1 MSVEILPSL
10 FEGRILH
17 IRFGAQVS
25 IEDLEFLIQYFA
37 TECPKLPFKNIHIL
51 YDVSLVKEPPSLAA
65 LLEITTHVNV
75 HLVQWQV
82 VYGAQNS
89 FVIALAQ
96 LFIAILAS
104 WKLRLDETYA
114 QALAFLGEVDP
125 ELGSLLSQG

>member
-10 FEGRILH
+10 FEGHILH

-25 IEDLEFLIQYFA
+25 VEDLEFLIQYCA

-51 YDVSLVKEPPSLAA
+51 YDVSLVQEPPSLAT
-65 LLEITTHVNV
+65 LLEMTLRFDIR
-75 HLVQWQV
+75 LVQWQV
-82 VYGAQNS
+82 MYGAQNS

-104 WKLRLDETYA
+104 WKLRLDETYE

-125 ELGSLLSQG
+125 ELKALSS